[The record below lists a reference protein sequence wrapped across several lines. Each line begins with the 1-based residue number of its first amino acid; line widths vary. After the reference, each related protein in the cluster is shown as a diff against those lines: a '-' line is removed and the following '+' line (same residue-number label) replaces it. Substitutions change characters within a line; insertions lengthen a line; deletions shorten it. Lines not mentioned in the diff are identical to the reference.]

1 MRLDEPRVVPL
12 AEGEWDAEIDGLL
25 RAGNREPLNIFKTL
39 AHHPHLMRRWL
50 VFGAHVLSKSTLPAR
65 DRELVILRVGW
76 LCQAEYEFGQHTVI
90 GRASGLNDAEIRR
103 ITEGPDAP
111 GWSDFDAT
119 LLRATDELVGDA
131 FVTDATWQAL
141 SARYDTQQKID
152 LIFCIGQYNL
162 VSMALN
168 SLGVQLD
175 EGVPGFPDP
184 EPEPG
189 RGPIRS

>member
-1 MRLDEPRVVPL
+1 MRLDEPRLAPL
-12 AEGEWDAEIDGLL
+12 AEGEWSEEIDGLM

-39 AHHPHLMRRWL
+39 AHHPKLMKRWL
-50 VFGAHVLSKSTLPAR
+50 VFGAHVLSKSSLPAR
-65 DRELVILRVGW
+65 DREIAILRVGW

-90 GRASGLNDAEIRR
+90 GLASGIDEEEIQR

-111 GWSDFDAT
+111 GWSDFDRT

-131 FVTDATWQAL
+131 FITDATWQAL
-141 SARYDTQQKID
+141 GSRYSDEQRID
-152 LIFCIGQYNL
+152 LIFCVGQYNL

-175 EGVPGFPDP
+175 ADVPGFPK
-184 EPEPG
+184 
-189 RGPIRS
+189 

>member
-1 MRLDEPRVVPL
+1 MRLPEPRLAPL
-12 AEGEWDAEIDGLL
+12 SEGEWDEETERLL
-25 RAGNREPLNIFKTL
+25 RANGREPLNIFKTI
-39 AHHPHLMRRWL
+39 AHHPKLMKRWL
-50 VFGAHVLSKSTLPAR
+50 VFGAHVLSKSSLPAR

-76 LCQAEYEFGQHTVI
+76 LCQAEYEFGQHTAI
-90 GRASGLNDAEIRR
+90 GRASGLDDAEIRR

-131 FVTDATWQAL
+131 FITNPTWEAL
-141 SARYDTQQKID
+141 SARYSVEQRID

-175 EGVPGFPDP
+175 PGVPGFP
-184 EPEPG
+184 G
-189 RGPIRS
+189 